1 MHLSDVTSGKITVF
15 KMFIEVLQYLFAYNM
30 ANMYTLSKRQML
42 LNFDKKTSKMQP
54 QSRCNIVISQTYVI
68 LNS

>member
-42 LNFDKKTSKMQP
+42 LNFDKKNEQNAATK
-54 QSRCNIVISQTYVI
+54 
-68 LNS
+68 